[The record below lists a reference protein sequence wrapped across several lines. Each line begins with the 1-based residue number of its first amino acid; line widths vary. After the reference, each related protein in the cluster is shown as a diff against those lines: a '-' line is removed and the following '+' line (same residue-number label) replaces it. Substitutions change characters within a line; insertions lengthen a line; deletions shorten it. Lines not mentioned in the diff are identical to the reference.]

1 MATHSSILAWRI
13 PWTEK
18 PGELSL
24 NFPMIS
30 SLVESLPQC
39 SFCCNPQLLLCILI
53 TVILRS
59 EEREATCHLM
69 IIVVK
74 LLSHVQLFVIPW
86 AVVYQASL
94 SLSISWSLP
103 NFTSI
108 KWVMLSNHL
117 ILCCSLVLFCFFPT
131 IFPSIR
137 VFSNELVLCIS
148 WPRYLTIRS
157 YN

>member
-1 MATHSSILAWRI
+1 MAIHSSILAWII

-30 SLVESLPQC
+30 SLVESLPQY
-39 SFCCNPQLLLCILI
+39 SFCCNPQLLHCILI
-53 TVILRS
+53 TVMLRS
-59 EEREATCHLM
+59 EEREVTCHLM
-69 IIVVK
+69 IVVVK
-74 LLSHVQLFVIPW
+74 LLSHVQLFAIPW
-86 AVVYQASL
+86 AVAYQASL
-94 SLSISWSLP
+94 SLTISWTLP
-103 NFTSI
+103 NFMSI

-117 ILCCSLVLFCFFPT
+117 ILCCSLVFLPS

-148 WPRYLTIRS
+148 WQKYLTIRS